1 MATLKKPKIVTVTK
15 AKKKAWSVFSKWV
28 RWSRADKLGLVACV
42 TCPAV
47 LPVEVMQAGHF
58 NPGRKNAILYDERG
72 VNPQCYACN
81 IIFKGRPREYDAWM
95 RKNHGQAVI
104 DDLDRLAGT
113 TVQMAAF
120 EHLEVYQKYA
130 DRLLI
135 MGVKLK

>member
-1 MATLKKPKIVTVTK
+1 MIDKPKIMSVSK

-28 RWSRADKLGLVACV
+28 RWSKANALGMVKCV

-47 LPVEVMQAGHF
+47 LPAEVMQAGHF

-95 RKNHGQAVI
+95 RETHGAQIV
-104 DDLDRLAGT
+104 DELDQLAKT
-113 TVQMAAF
+113 TVQMKVAD
-120 EHLEVYQKYA
+120 HMEVYQEYA
-130 DRLLI
+130 NRLDRL
-135 MGVKLK
+135 GVKYK